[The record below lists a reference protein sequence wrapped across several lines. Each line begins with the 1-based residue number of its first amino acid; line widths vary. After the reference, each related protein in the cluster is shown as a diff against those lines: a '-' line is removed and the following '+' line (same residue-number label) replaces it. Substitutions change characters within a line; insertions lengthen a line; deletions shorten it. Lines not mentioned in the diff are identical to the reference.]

1 MRNPHNQHRGPAGRS
16 PRGPFSEFGPG
27 FDREPDGLGFGPG
40 ARREPGSMGF
50 GPGFERDLGGLG
62 FGPGF
67 GPGFRGRPRGRRR
80 GGRGGDVRAAV
91 LLLLADGPRHGYQLI
106 QDITERS
113 SGAWT
118 PSPGSVYPVLQ
129 QLEDEGLITIERIE
143 GRNTATL
150 TAAGL
155 TYVEENRAELDSSW
169 AEATAT
175 GPEPISR
182 ETGQSFK
189 GLIVAWRQV
198 MQTGSP
204 EQRRQANELVDK
216 TRKGLYGI
224 LASDDQPS

>member
-1 MRNPHNQHRGPAGRS
+1 MRSLHNQHRGPAGRS
-16 PRGPFSEFGPG
+16 PRREVNEFGPG
-27 FDREPDGLGFGPG
+27 FERESG
-40 ARREPGSMGF
+40 RMGF

-67 GPGFRGRPRGRRR
+67 GGRGRPRGRRR

-106 QDITERS
+106 QDIAERS
-113 SGAWT
+113 SGVWT

-129 QLEDEGLITIERIE
+129 QIEDEGLITLERIE

-150 TAAGL
+150 TAEGQ
-155 TYVEENRAELDSSW
+155 TYVDEHRAELDSSW
-169 AEATAT
+169 AEATTAD
-175 GPEPISR
+175 PEAFTR
-182 ETGQSFK
+182 ETGQSLK
-189 GLIVAWRQV
+189 SLIVAWRQV

-204 EQRRQANELVDK
+204 EQRQQANELVDR